1 MNITAIR
8 AGRTAKGD
16 SVRIVSQA
24 AAQDKPEMV
33 SLASHMSP
41 IEAREA
47 EVLNMTAALEGWQQ
61 QFHDAL
67 RQMEKA
73 SEVLGRYA
81 SIMRGPN
88 QSANLTLVKRL
99 KDVRRVIERAET
111 SIVRI

>member
-1 MNITAIR
+1 
-8 AGRTAKGD
+8 
-16 SVRIVSQA
+16 
-24 AAQDKPEMV
+24 MV

-73 SEVLGRYA
+73 SEVVGRYA

-88 QSANLTLVKRL
+88 PSANLTLVKRL
-99 KDVRRVIERAET
+99 GAVRRVIERAET
-111 SIVRI
+111 SIVRIQSGHPFGGRHFQDVPPASTTAERLR